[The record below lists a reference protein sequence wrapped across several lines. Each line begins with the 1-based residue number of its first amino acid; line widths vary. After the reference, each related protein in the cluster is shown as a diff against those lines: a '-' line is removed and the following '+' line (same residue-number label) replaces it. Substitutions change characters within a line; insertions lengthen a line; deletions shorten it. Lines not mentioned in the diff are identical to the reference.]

1 MNKKLRKKY
10 TAVGIIPARFDSLRL
25 PGKPLVDIGGKPMI
39 QWVVERASRARLLSR
54 IVVATDDQS
63 ILNCVQAFG
72 GEAVMTSK
80 EILSGSDRAALVSKD
95 MDADVI
101 VNIQCDEPFIEPQE
115 IDLVAHILFEN
126 DRSVVGTLVKRIMNV
141 EELTSPHTAKVIVDD
156 QFNALY
162 FSRSPIPFC
171 RDEKNYETWIQNN
184 RYYKHVGIY
193 SYRKDFLLRYAGWE
207 PSPLE
212 KIEKLE
218 QLRVLENGYR
228 IKVAETEFDS
238 VCVDTLEDL
247 IKVRQLVYSG
257 LVVDR

>member
-1 MNKKLRKKY
+1 MNKKLRKKN

-39 QWVVERASRARLLSR
+39 QWVVERASRARLLSKV
-54 IVVATDDQS
+54 IVATDDQI
-63 ILNCVQAFG
+63 ILDRVQAFG
-72 GEAVMTSK
+72 GNVVMTPKGIS
-80 EILSGSDRAALVSKD
+80 SGSDRVALVARD

-101 VNIQCDEPFIEPQE
+101 VNIQGDEPFIEPQE
-115 IDLVAHILFEN
+115 IDLVAQIVFEN
-126 DRSVVGTLVKRIMNV
+126 NQSVMGTLVKRIINV
-141 EELTSPHTAKVIVDD
+141 EELTSPNIAKVIIDN

-171 RDEKNYETWIQNN
+171 RDEKSYEIWIHNH

-193 SYRKDFLLRYAGWE
+193 SYRKDFLLRYAEWE

-212 KIEKLE
+212 RIEKLE
-218 QLRVLENGYR
+218 QLRALENGYR
-228 IKVAETEFDS
+228 IKVAETEFES

-247 IKVRQLVYSG
+247 IKVRQLVDSG